1 MEGVGRA
8 PRKGITDMAS
18 GGNGGENGRNQQSI
32 KGGGK
37 LWNDDCLLTPIKWG
51 RGLNHYKEYYKA

>member
-1 MEGVGRA
+1 
-8 PRKGITDMAS
+8 MAS